1 MLAYHFRRVLNT
13 CLPGSTGR
21 GLGLES
27 GWWICTHSSNS
38 SGDNMG
44 LYRYGLMYFV
54 SAVFSVRR
62 TLLFCDV
69 WNGWKRKVQC
79 QRYWLSVWPANWVWP
94 ANCFWPANCI
104 YPRFVFYPQIVCWPA
119 NCVLRS
125 NWFFLIS
132 NCVLPLNCPG
142 ERLTEAALGGTLS
155 QLTRRSISNRSDI
168 QDINKQRYKT
178 GEIYKD
184 INKQRY
190 KTGEIYKI

>member
-94 ANCFWPANCI
+94 
-104 YPRFVFYPQIVCWPA
+104 
-119 NCVLRS
+119 
-125 NWFFLIS
+125 S
-132 NCVLPLNCPG
+132 NCVLTRKLCSALKLVFFNLKLCFTLRLSRGKIDRGCPWWHFVSTD
-142 ERLTEAALGGTLS
+142 TEEY
-155 QLTRRSISNRSDI
+155 I
-168 QDINKQRYKT
+168 KQVRYT
-178 GEIYKD
+178 GHQQTEI
-184 INKQRY
+184 
-190 KTGEIYKI
+190 